1 MNGSALTPSDAN
13 LWLLSHDWK
22 RLNPAAT
29 LGALWRRDKA
39 EVLVPLQTDAV
50 DFPRRWDELLDLLSA
65 VHNISPAALA
75 DDFLLEGSD
84 VSEWSA
90 AHINLIDNTI
100 PVSALH
106 TLTGTVR
113 SSFVAA
119 ANSTLSPRGY
129 FGHSVPRQAREAA
142 DRARA
147 GQTREGSYVI
157 PVISRL
163 PLARPDREGAF
174 DLDVALQ
181 PYERQVMGT
190 LASALNIVHELA
202 VQSAKSPSQ
211 SVINDS
217 VREGVS
223 HELCSALAD
232 SLETPSIGQISVS
245 FKWARA
251 LPWNRPETRVS
262 FPAEARERVRGMAN
276 DLKGSPVVGEQRLVG
291 FVSHFDRGEEDELG
305 RVTLRA
311 LLGGTQRS
319 IRLFLSDDQY
329 HTAGE
334 ANLNRRTVYVRGNME
349 RTSGRM
355 WEFKDVQ
362 DFGIVA
368 DLPIEE
374 LERYHPVTRLD
385 PALTDRPGS

>member
-1 MNGSALTPSDAN
+1 MNGWALTPFDAN
-13 LWLLSHDWK
+13 LWLQSHDWE

-29 LGALWRRDKA
+29 LGALWRRGGA
-39 EVLVPLQTDAV
+39 EVLVPLRTDAV
-50 DFPRRWDELLDLLSA
+50 DFPRRWNELLLSLST
-65 VHNISPAALA
+65 VHNLSPSALA
-75 DDFLLEGSD
+75 DDFLHEGSD

-90 AHINLIDNTI
+90 AHPNLIDNTI

-113 SSFVAA
+113 ASFVAA
-119 ANSTLSPRGY
+119 ANSTISPRGY
-129 FGHSVPRQAREAA
+129 FGHSIPHQAREAA

-163 PLARPDREGAF
+163 PLTRPDRAGTL

-181 PYERQVMGT
+181 PYDRQVMGT
-190 LASALNIVHELA
+190 LASALTIVHELA
-202 VQSAKSPSQ
+202 VQSARAPSKRA
-211 SVINDS
+211 VNDS

-232 SLETPSIGQISVS
+232 SLETPSIGLISVS
-245 FKWARA
+245 FRWARA
-251 LPWNRPETRVS
+251 LPWNRPETQVS
-262 FPAEARERVRGMAN
+262 FPTEARALVRGMAN
-276 DLKGSPVVGEQRLVG
+276 DLKGSPVVGEQRLIG
-291 FVSHFDRGEEDELG
+291 FVSHLDRGEEDEEG
-305 RVTLRA
+305 RATLRA
-311 LLGGTQRS
+311 LLGGSQRS
-319 IRLFLSDDQY
+319 IRLFLSDDHY

-355 WEFKDVQ
+355 WEFKDIQ

-374 LERYHPVTRLD
+374 LERYHPATRVD
-385 PALTDRPGS
+385 PARMKTPGS